1 MIFFFNKFLAIITK
15 IEGIISTI
23 ITPFTPAIISNIMVN
38 LVLKNNE
45 IFIIKKNI
53 TPFTVVLFIVP

>member
-1 MIFFFNKFLAIITK
+1 MIFFLNKFLAIITK